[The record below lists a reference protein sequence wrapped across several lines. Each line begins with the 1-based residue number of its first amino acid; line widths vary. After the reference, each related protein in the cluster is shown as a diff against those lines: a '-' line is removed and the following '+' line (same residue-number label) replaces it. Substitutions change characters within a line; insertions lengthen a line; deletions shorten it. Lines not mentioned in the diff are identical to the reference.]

1 MQHPIYSNEFIMY
14 AQVNRAHWYCAPHA
28 HQCYELLYVLEG
40 QCRIGTAGGTY
51 VAQPHDLVLFRP
63 YQWHEETLLSDV
75 YAIVCLRFPSEFVDQ
90 HRVPLP
96 DDTLLPTV
104 TALPPNQEF
113 RALLNRIVAEYQG
126 RDEYARAMIGA
137 YLFQFAVLLQRA
149 LRRGARR
156 GQPEGAAQ
164 AQLRRVLDQHITS
177 AASIRDLAREVH
189 MSESHFC
196 HQVKALLG
204 VAPKTYVRE
213 QRIARACELLH
224 STAMSIEQIASALGY
239 DQPTS
244 FFRAFKRTTGVTPG
258 EYRQRPAASAA
269 SSTARL
275 ASDRGAMQNA
285 ECGMQNVSW

>member
-1 MQHPIYSNEFIMY
+1 MQHPIYSDEFIMY
-14 AQVNRAHWYCAPHA
+14 AAVNRAHWYCAPHA
-28 HQCYELLYVLEG
+28 HQCYELLYVFEG
-40 QCRIGTAGGTY
+40 QCRIRTAGGMH

-75 YAIVCLRFPSEFVDQ
+75 YAVICLRFPSDFVDQ

-104 TALPPNQEF
+104 TALPPNEEF
-113 RALLNRIVAEYQG
+113 RALLDRIVAEYQG
-126 RDEYARAMIGA
+126 RDEYARAMIGT
-137 YLFQFAVLLQRA
+137 YLFQFAVLLQRE
-149 LRRGARR
+149 LRRGTRAGHPESAAR
-156 GQPEGAAQ
+156 

-189 MSESHFC
+189 MSESHFS

-224 STAMSIEQIASALGY
+224 STPMSIEQIAAALGY

-244 FFRAFKRTTGVTPG
+244 FFRAFKRTVGVTPG
-258 EYRQRPAASAA
+258 EYRQRPIAGAA
-269 SSTARL
+269 SSTAGL
-275 ASDRGAMQNA
+275 ASDMLRAQNA
-285 ECGMQNVSW
+285 ECSV

>member
-1 MQHPIYSNEFIMY
+1 MQHPIYSDEFVMY
-14 AQVNRAHWYCAPHA
+14 SEVNRAHWYCAPHA
-28 HQCYELLYVLEG
+28 HECYELLYVFEG
-40 QCRIGTAGGTY
+40 QCRIRTAGGTY

-75 YAIVCLRFPSEFVDQ
+75 YAIICLRFPSEFVHR

-104 TALPPNQEF
+104 TALPPNEAF
-113 RALLNRIVAEYQG
+113 RGLLDRIVAEYQE
-126 RDEYARAMIGA
+126 RDEYACAMIGT
-137 YLFQFAVLLQRA
+137 YLFQFAVLLQRE

-177 AASIRDLAREVH
+177 AASIRDLARQVH

-224 STAMSIEQIASALGY
+224 STAMSIEQIAAALGY

-244 FFRAFKRTTGVTPG
+244 FFRAFKRTVGVTPG
-258 EYRQRPAASAA
+258 EYRQRATAPASSA
-269 SSTARL
+269 SSTARR
-275 ASDRGAMQNA
+275 ASDRAHR
-285 ECGMQNVSW
+285 QNVV

>member
-1 MQHPIYSNEFIMY
+1 MQHPIYSDEFVMY
-14 AQVNRAHWYCAPHA
+14 SEVNRAHWYCAPHA
-28 HQCYELLYVLEG
+28 HQCYELLYVFEG
-40 QCRIGTAGGTY
+40 QCRIRTAAGTY

-75 YAIVCLRFPSEFVDQ
+75 YAVICLRFPSEFVDR

-104 TALPPNQEF
+104 TALPANEAF
-113 RALLNRIVAEYQG
+113 HALLDRIVAEYQG
-126 RDEYARAMIGA
+126 CDEYASAMIGA
-137 YLFQFAVLLQRA
+137 YLFQFAVLLQRE
-149 LRRGARR
+149 LRRKVGPGHA
-156 GQPEGAAQ
+156 EGAAQ

-177 AASIRDLAREVH
+177 AAPIRDLARQVH

-224 STAMSIEQIASALGY
+224 STAMSIEQIAAALGY

-244 FFRAFKRTTGVTPG
+244 FFRAFKRTVGVTPG
-258 EYRQRPAASAA
+258 EYRQRSTVPASSA

-275 ASDRGAMQNA
+275 ASDRARRQNA
-285 ECGMQNVSW
+285 ECGV